1 MYTGPYVRPGVTTH
15 VDDIWELVLVGGFVA
30 VALVGYEKSS
40 VIWKSCEKTQRWNKK
55 YHGPYGGTMW
65 TDELSKECV
74 YLAAFELQDSK
85 FCPETKCQM
94 CHFMSRERNLTVF
107 Y

>member
-1 MYTGPYVRPGVTTH
+1 MLMTFGS
-15 VDDIWELVLVGGFVA
+15 LFLLVG
-30 VALVGYEKSS
+30 LLLLHWSD
-40 VIWKSCEKTQRWNKK
+40 IWKSCEKTQRWNKK

-94 CHFMSRERNLTVF
+94 CHFMSRERNLTVS